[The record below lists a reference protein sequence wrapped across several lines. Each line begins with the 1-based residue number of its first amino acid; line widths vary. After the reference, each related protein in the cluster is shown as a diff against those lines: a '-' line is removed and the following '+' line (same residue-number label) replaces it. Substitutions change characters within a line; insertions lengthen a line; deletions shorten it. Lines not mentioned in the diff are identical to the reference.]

1 MERLF
6 KTDTLA
12 NANMVSVKGGGG
24 SQEKTPQEDPS
35 RLLLLTSQGVR
46 ELGTTVRRINEGAGG
61 SRIRED
67 PSSSLLVMSDSEQ
80 TVQ

>member
-1 MERLF
+1 LERLF

-24 SQEKTPQEDPS
+24 SQEKTSQEDPS
-35 RLLLLTSQGVR
+35 RLLLLTSQ
-46 ELGTTVRRINEGAGG
+46 A
-61 SRIRED
+61 
-67 PSSSLLVMSDSEQ
+67 DSEQ